1 MDEYTILLVGETG
14 VGKTS
19 TLNYFANVLR
29 GRPPARYA
37 EEHSE
42 ENEQGGSQS
51 MSQTNDAML
60 YTFRSNNGVTVRIL
74 DTPGLADTRGILQ
87 DEQHKMKIAKAIRE
101 NITTVNAVLILANGT
116 VPRLGVS
123 TNYALSTLSAIF
135 PRSLAENIGIMFTMT
150 PSILQC
156 NFEPESLPAIL
167 RSSEVF
173 TLSNPVCLKRK
184 YDESNH
190 DSISKSDLKVLRQSF
205 KDSEDKAMDMM
216 VNLFDWLAT
225 LTPQPTRDILALYEK
240 SISIEQQIANAIA
253 RIDSAQKKQQEVERL
268 RAEIG
273 KADVVGS
280 HLLVW

>member
-1 MDEYTILLVGETG
+1 
-14 VGKTS
+14 
-19 TLNYFANVLR
+19 
-29 GRPPARYA
+29 
-37 EEHSE
+37 
-42 ENEQGGSQS
+42 

-87 DEQHKMKIAKAIRE
+87 DEQHKMNIAKAIRE

-190 DSISKSDLKVLRQSF
+190 DNISKSDLKVLRQSF